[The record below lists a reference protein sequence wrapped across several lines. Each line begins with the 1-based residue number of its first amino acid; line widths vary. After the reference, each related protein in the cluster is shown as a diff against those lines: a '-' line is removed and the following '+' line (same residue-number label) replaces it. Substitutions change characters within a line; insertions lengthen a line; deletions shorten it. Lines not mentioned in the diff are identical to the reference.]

1 MPNIVH
7 FILLGAGV
15 FFFTALNI
23 LALCFSEQLSYLDSS
38 IRSGVDLWH
47 VRQVRGSH
55 QGLFTPGVII
65 ARCRDKTFLRTFP
78 DAPRITRFPVCAV
91 GADSIH
97 SHVWVPGAAAARP
110 SDGAFPALGRFRWGM
125 CWSILCWMLGGDSA
139 HFWAL
144 PLYSSVFPGILA

>member
-1 MPNIVH
+1 M
-7 FILLGAGV
+7 ILVEYSLYVFLLFLYVWKFLTACQILSILFCWV
-15 FFFTALNI
+15 LEFFCFCFFFTALNI
-23 LALCFSEQLSYLDSS
+23 LALCLSEQLSYLDSS

-47 VRQVRGSH
+47 VRLVRGSH

-97 SHVWVPGAAAARP
+97 SHV
-110 SDGAFPALGRFRWGM
+110 
-125 CWSILCWMLGGDSA
+125 
-139 HFWAL
+139 
-144 PLYSSVFPGILA
+144 